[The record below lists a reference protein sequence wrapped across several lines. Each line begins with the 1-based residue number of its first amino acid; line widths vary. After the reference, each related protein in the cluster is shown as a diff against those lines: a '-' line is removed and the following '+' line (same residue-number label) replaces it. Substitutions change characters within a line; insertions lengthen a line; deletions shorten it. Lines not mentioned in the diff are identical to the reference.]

1 MWFIHFLGLSLG
13 LYRPPIYVLCLQGIA
28 RSHCDGL
35 AVTPVWQKTALRP
48 PPNLQI
54 NLQNFIINYPCVKEW
69 RSLDWGVHLAH
80 KAIHT
85 GQYKADTW
93 YLSNQFDHSNMPNQI
108 NQIIESDSNIWFTI
122 IKGFSHQSQII
133 TSLWVMQPWPRC
145 HAQGDLCWMA
155 THEVGLSSP
164 RTMTA
169 LMMTLPEM
177 NRVNN

>member
-54 NLQNFIINYPCVKEW
+54 NLQNFIINHPCVKEW

-122 IKGFSHQSQII
+122 IKGFRHQSQII

-145 HAQGDLCWMA
+145 HAQGDLLNGNTWGGTKQSEDHDCP
-155 THEVGLSSP
+155 HDDPSRDEQS
-164 RTMTA
+164 
-169 LMMTLPEM
+169 E
-177 NRVNN
+177 